1 MQRAYWP
8 ANSLQTDEHSSQ
20 DCVLYKPWTLKN
32 KLTSSIRS
40 SIDCIGY
47 GFTPANVNFATKI
60 RLQTLKDYAKQSA
73 LMKKPRG
80 TAPRGTAPSQAKS
93 SQGNHS
99 EYHADFQACFC
110 EKGTSQTLKQTVN
123 ASK

>member
-1 MQRAYWP
+1 MPHGYWP

-93 SQGNHS
+93 SQANHS
-99 EYHADFQACFC
+99 E
-110 EKGTSQTLKQTVN
+110 
-123 ASK
+123 